1 MTAVLYIMM
10 RNDIDSM
17 NPGKAIAQGSHASN
31 AFVNHFHAYMQ
42 KTTAFPVNNAAE
54 NEQLN
59 KTFYEWENSTS
70 QGFGTVLV
78 LEAPMKA
85 INTAV
90 DIFKELGKIA
100 GVVHD
105 PTYPIVD
112 GSVVHYIPL
121 DTCGYVFITNK
132 EEDTVA
138 SALLKQF
145 PLHR

>member
-1 MTAVLYIMM
+1 MTAVLYIIM
-10 RNDIDSM
+10 RNDIESM
-17 NPGKAIAQGSHASN
+17 NSGKAIAQGSHASN
-31 AFVNHFHAYMQ
+31 AFVDHFHAYMQ
-42 KTTAFPVNNAAE
+42 EMSLSSISDAALE
-54 NEQLN
+54 MN
-59 KTFYEWENSTS
+59 KYFYEWEKSTQ

-78 LEAPMKA
+78 LEAPMKD

-90 DIFKELGKIA
+90 EILKGAGKIA
-100 GVVHD
+100 GIVHD

-121 DTCGYVFITNK
+121 DTCGYVFVTNK
-132 EEDTVA
+132 EEDAVA

>member
-1 MTAVLYIMM
+1 MTPVLYILM

-17 NPGKAIAQGSHASN
+17 NPGKAMAQSSHASN

-42 KTTAFPVNNAAE
+42 EMSISSANNDAS
-54 NEQLN
+54 QMN
-59 KTFYEWENSTS
+59 KSFYEWERATS

-85 INTAV
+85 INTAIE
-90 DIFKELGKIA
+90 IFKELGKIA

-112 GSVVHYIPL
+112 GSIVHHIPL
-121 DTCGYVFITNK
+121 DTCGYVFIPNK
-132 EEDTVA
+132 EEDAVA
-138 SALLKQF
+138 STLLKQF

>member
-1 MTAVLYIMM
+1 MTAVLYIIL
-10 RNDIDSM
+10 RNDLHSM
-17 NPGKAIAQGSHASN
+17 SCGKAIAQGSHASN

-42 KTTAFPVNNAAE
+42 EASVRSSDRTKD
-54 NEQLN
+54 EQLN
-59 KTFYEWENSTS
+59 KSFYEWENSTS

-85 INTAV
+85 INTTV
-90 DIFKELGKIA
+90 EIFKELGKIA

-121 DTCGYVFITNK
+121 DTCGYVFVPNK
-132 EEDTVA
+132 EEDIVA

>member
-42 KTTAFPVNNAAE
+42 EMSISLANDDAS
-54 NEQLN
+54 QMN
-59 KTFYEWENSTS
+59 KSFYEWENSTL

-85 INTAV
+85 INTTI
-90 DIFKELGKIA
+90 DIFKEIGKIA

-121 DTCGYVFITNK
+121 DTCGYVFIPNK

-138 SALLKQF
+138 SVLLKQF